1 MVKNSVKLPPGM
13 PTFPRVS
20 SQEMVAKQRTASR
33 NQMLRTLMLRQL
45 GKRRNQKP
53 EKKTESSELDPVKL
67 GMDEIRRL
75 FADSVI
81 MPRLKRTPKPRH
93 SHPFV
98 IYLDVE
104 EMARL
109 GNLMLD
115 VLRTGRPLG
124 DIRNVAAKIGTSSTL
139 TYSVS
144 SRDPVAVR
152 ALHAARCRICWAMKF
167 EENLLE
173 VKDQETAKSLTLW
186 ETTNPWTVEWASSFF
201 DD

>member
-1 MVKNSVKLPPGM
+1 M
-13 PTFPRVS
+13 PKFPRVS
-20 SQEMVAKQRTASR
+20 SGEMRTASH
-33 NQMLRTLMLRQL
+33 NMMLRTLMLRQL

-53 EKKTESSELDPVKL
+53 VKKTKRRNQKPVKKTESSELDPVKL
-67 GMDEIRRL
+67 GMDEMRRL
-75 FADSVI
+75 FEDSVI
-81 MPRLKRTPKPRH
+81 TPMLDTTPKPQH

-115 VLRTGRPLG
+115 VLRKGRPLG
-124 DIRNVAAKIGTSSTL
+124 DIMNVAAKIGTSSSF

-152 ALHAARCRICWAMKF
+152 ALHAARCRICWAMKYP
-167 EENLLE
+167 ENLPE
-173 VKDQETAKSLTLW
+173 VKDQETAKRLKLW
-186 ETTNPWTVEWASSFF
+186 ETINPWTVEWVSSLVVV
-201 DD
+201 

>member
-1 MVKNSVKLPPGM
+1 MVKNSVELPPGM
-13 PTFPRVS
+13 PKFHRVS
-20 SQEMVAKQRTASR
+20 SREMRTASH
-33 NQMLRTLMLRQL
+33 NMMLRTLMLRQL
-45 GKRRNQKP
+45 GKRRNKKT
-53 EKKTESSELDPVKL
+53 EKKTESSELDPELDPVKL
-67 GMDEIRRL
+67 GMDEMHRL

-81 MPRLKRTPKPRH
+81 TPMLDTTPKPQH

-115 VLRTGRPLG
+115 VLRKGRPLG
-124 DIRNVAAKIGTSSTL
+124 DIRKVAAKIGTSSTF

-152 ALHAARCRICWAMKF
+152 ALHAARCRICWAMKYP
-167 EENLLE
+167 ENLPE
-173 VKDQETAKSLTLW
+173 VKDQETAKRLMLW
-186 ETTNPWTVEWASSFF
+186 ETINPWTVEWASSLV
-201 DD
+201 

>member
-1 MVKNSVKLPPGM
+1 
-13 PTFPRVS
+13 
-20 SQEMVAKQRTASR
+20 
-33 NQMLRTLMLRQL
+33 MLGTLMLRQL

-53 EKKTESSELDPVKL
+53 VKKTESSELDPVKL
-67 GMDEIRRL
+67 GIDEIRRL
-75 FADSVI
+75 FEDSVI
-81 MPRLKRTPKPRH
+81 TPMLDTTPKTQH
-93 SHPFV
+93 SRPFV
-98 IYLDVE
+98 IYLNVE

-109 GNLMLD
+109 GNLKLD
-115 VLRTGRPLG
+115 VLRSLYPLG

-167 EENLLE
+167 EENLPE
-173 VKDQETAKSLTLW
+173 VRDQETAKSLTLW

>member
-1 MVKNSVKLPPGM
+1 
-13 PTFPRVS
+13 
-20 SQEMVAKQRTASR
+20 
-33 NQMLRTLMLRQL
+33 
-45 GKRRNQKP
+45 
-53 EKKTESSELDPVKL
+53 
-67 GMDEIRRL
+67 
-75 FADSVI
+75 
-81 MPRLKRTPKPRH
+81 
-93 SHPFV
+93 
-98 IYLDVE
+98 
-104 EMARL
+104 MARL

>member
-1 MVKNSVKLPPGM
+1 MVKTSVKLPQGM
-13 PTFPRVS
+13 TAFPRVS
-20 SQEMVAKQRTASR
+20 SREMVAKQRTASR
-33 NQMLRTLMLRQL
+33 NQMLGTLMLRQL
-45 GKRRNQKP
+45 GKRRNKKT
-53 EKKTESSELDPVKL
+53 EKKTESPELDPVKL
-67 GMDEIRRL
+67 GMDDMRRL
-75 FADSVI
+75 FQNSVI
-81 MPRLKRTPKPRH
+81 TPMLDRTPKPRH

-109 GNLMLD
+109 GNLKLD
-115 VLRTGRPLG
+115 VLRTGYPLG
-124 DIRNVAAKIGTSSTL
+124 DIMNVPCWF
-139 TYSVS
+139 SVS

-167 EENLLE
+167 DENLTE

>member
-1 MVKNSVKLPPGM
+1 MVKNSVELPPGM
-13 PTFPRVS
+13 PKFHRVS
-20 SQEMVAKQRTASR
+20 SREMRTASH
-33 NQMLRTLMLRQL
+33 NMMLRTLMLRQL
-45 GKRRNQKP
+45 GKRRNKKT
-53 EKKTESSELDPVKL
+53 EKKTESSELDPELDPVKL
-67 GMDEIRRL
+67 GMDEMHRL

-81 MPRLKRTPKPRH
+81 TPMLDTTPKPQH

-115 VLRTGRPLG
+115 VLRKGRPLG
-124 DIRNVAAKIGTSSTL
+124 DIRKVAAKIGTSSTF

-152 ALHAARCRICWAMKF
+152 ALHAARCRICWAMKYP
-167 EENLLE
+167 ENLPE

-186 ETTNPWTVEWASSFF
+186 EKKNPWAVEWASSLL
-201 DD
+201 

>member
-1 MVKNSVKLPPGM
+1 MVKTSTVKLPPGM
-13 PTFPRVS
+13 PTFRVS
-20 SQEMVAKQRTASR
+20 SREMRTASH
-33 NQMLRTLMLRQL
+33 NMMLRTLMLRQL
-45 GKRRNQKP
+45 GKRRNKKT
-53 EKKTESSELDPVKL
+53 EKKTESSELDPELDPVKL
-67 GMDEIRRL
+67 GMDEMRRL

-81 MPRLKRTPKPRH
+81 TLMLNTTPKPQH

-109 GNLMLD
+109 GNLMLE
-115 VLRTGRPLG
+115 VLRLRYPLG
-124 DIRNVAAKIGTSSTL
+124 DIRKVAAKIGTSSTL

-152 ALHAARCRICWAMKF
+152 ALHAARCRIGWAMKYP
-167 EENLLE
+167 ENLPE

-186 ETTNPWTVEWASSFF
+186 ETINPWTVEWVSSFF

>member
-1 MVKNSVKLPPGM
+1 MVKNSVELPPGM
-13 PTFPRVS
+13 PKFHRVS
-20 SQEMVAKQRTASR
+20 SREMRTASH
-33 NQMLRTLMLRQL
+33 NMMLGTLMLRQL
-45 GKRRNQKP
+45 GKLGKLGKHRNQKP
-53 EKKTESSELDPVKL
+53 VKKTESSELDPVKL
-67 GMDEIRRL
+67 GMDEMHRL

-81 MPRLKRTPKPRH
+81 TPMLDTTPKPQH

-115 VLRTGRPLG
+115 VLRKGRPLG
-124 DIRNVAAKIGTSSTL
+124 DIRKVAAKIGTSSTF

-152 ALHAARCRICWAMKF
+152 ALHAARCRICWAMKYP
-167 EENLLE
+167 ENLPE
-173 VKDQETAKSLTLW
+173 VKDQETAKRLTLW
-186 ETTNPWTVEWASSFF
+186 ETINPWTVEWASSLV
-201 DD
+201 

>member
-1 MVKNSVKLPPGM
+1 MVKTSTVKLPPGM
-13 PTFPRVS
+13 PTFRVS
-20 SQEMVAKQRTASR
+20 SREMRTASH
-33 NQMLRTLMLRQL
+33 NMMLRTLMLRQL
-45 GKRRNQKP
+45 GKRRNKKT

-67 GMDEIRRL
+67 GMDEMRRL

-81 MPRLKRTPKPRH
+81 TLMLNTTPKPQH

-115 VLRTGRPLG
+115 VLRKGRPLG
-124 DIRNVAAKIGTSSTL
+124 DIMNVAAKIGTSSSF

-152 ALHAARCRICWAMKF
+152 ALHAARCRICWAMKYP
-167 EENLLE
+167 ENLPE

-186 ETTNPWTVEWASSFF
+186 ETINPWTVEWVSSFF

>member
-1 MVKNSVKLPPGM
+1 MVKIKLLPGM
-13 PTFPRVS
+13 KPFPRVS
-20 SQEMVAKQRTASR
+20 SREMVAKQRNASH
-33 NQMLRTLMLRQL
+33 NMMLRTLTICEL

-53 EKKTESSELDPVKL
+53 VKKTESSELDPVKL
-67 GMDEIRRL
+67 GMDEMRRL
-75 FADSVI
+75 FEDSVI
-81 MPRLKRTPKPRH
+81 TPMMNTTPKPQH

-109 GNLMLD
+109 GNLKLD
-115 VLRTGRPLG
+115 VLRTGHPLG

-152 ALHAARCRICWAMKF
+152 ALHAARCRICWAMKYP
-167 EENLLE
+167 ENLPE
-173 VKDQETAKSLTLW
+173 VKDQETAKRLTLW

>member
-1 MVKNSVKLPPGM
+1 MVKTSVKLPPGM
-13 PTFPRVS
+13 TAFPRVS
-20 SQEMVAKQRTASR
+20 SREMVAKQRNASH
-33 NQMLRTLMLRQL
+33 NLMLGTLMLRQL

-53 EKKTESSELDPVKL
+53 VKKTESSELDPVKL
-67 GMDEIRRL
+67 GMDEMRRL

-81 MPRLKRTPKPRH
+81 TPMLDTTPKPRH

-109 GNLMLD
+109 GNLKLD
-115 VLRTGRPLG
+115 VLHAGCPLG
-124 DIRNVAAKIGTSSTL
+124 DIMHVAP
-139 TYSVS
+139 VS
-144 SRDPVAVR
+144 SRDPLAVR
-152 ALHAARCRICWAMKF
+152 ALHAARCRICWAVKYP
-167 EENLLE
+167 ENLLE
-173 VKDQETAKSLTLW
+173 VKDQETAKGLTLW

>member
-1 MVKNSVKLPPGM
+1 MRA
-13 PTFPRVS
+13 FPRVCS
-20 SQEMVAKQRTASR
+20 RKMVAKQRNASR
-33 NQMLRTLMLRQL
+33 NQMLGTLMLRQL
-45 GKRRNQKP
+45 GKHRKKS

-67 GMDEIRRL
+67 GMDEMRRL

-81 MPRLKRTPKPRH
+81 TPMLNTTPKPQH

-98 IYLDVE
+98 IYVDVE

-109 GNLMLD
+109 GNMKLD
-115 VLRTGRPLG
+115 VLRSRYPLG
-124 DIRNVAAKIGTSSTL
+124 DIMNVAAKIGTSSTL

-167 EENLLE
+167 EENLPE